1 MGAAGTTADTRVR
14 ELTHLITR
22 PSQGIEPKSTMK
34 ISKIERAK
42 LFSKRYLR
50 PDESAEIDLNQFI
63 VF

>member
-1 MGAAGTTADTRVR
+1 
-14 ELTHLITR
+14 LITR

-34 ISKIERAK
+34 ISNIELAK

-50 PDESAEIDLNQFI
+50 AAESVEIDLNQFI

>member
-1 MGAAGTTADTRVR
+1 MGAAGATADTRVR
-14 ELTHLITR
+14 EFTHLITR

-34 ISKIERAK
+34 ISNIELAK

-50 PDESAEIDLNQFI
+50 AAESAEIDLNQFI